1 MQNFQKIMDD
11 LSGAKKLLYE
21 DETNISD
28 LLSSVIR
35 MVVAASAYDNSISEC
50 ADNLSTAE
58 DILSDAQK
66 FISDYAESCSFDEQ
80 SFKEISDSLDNINSL
95 KLKYGRTIED
105 ILSFRDTQENRLN
118 EMFNYN
124 ELFEKLSS
132 QLETAEKILIDDATK
147 LSLVRKK
154 EADKLCRAVSA
165 SLKELNFL
173 NTEFTAD
180 FQNEKPGTNGADYVR
195 FLIST
200 NVGEPQKPLTKI
212 ASGGEL
218 SRIMLA
224 FKSVVADKDD
234 TDTLI
239 FDEIDAGISG
249 KTAQMVGNKLKQL
262 SKNHQIICITH
273 LPQIAALA
281 DEHFIIEKNVLS
293 NKTTTDIHEL
303 NEEESVN
310 ELARLLGGT
319 TITEAAVN
327 NAIEM
332 KNLAK
337 Q

>member
-1 MQNFQKIMDD
+1 M
-11 LSGAKKLLYE
+11 
-21 DETNISD
+21 
-28 LLSSVIR
+28 
-35 MVVAASAYDNSISEC
+35 
-50 ADNLSTAE
+50 
-58 DILSDAQK
+58 
-66 FISDYAESCSFDEQ
+66 
-80 SFKEISDSLDNINSL
+80 
-95 KLKYGRTIED
+95 
-105 ILSFRDTQENRLN
+105 
-118 EMFNYN
+118 
-124 ELFEKLSS
+124 
-132 QLETAEKILIDDATK
+132 
-147 LSLVRKK
+147 
-154 EADKLCRAVSA
+154 
-165 SLKELNFL
+165 
-173 NTEFTAD
+173 
-180 FQNEKPGTNGADYVR
+180 
-195 FLIST
+195 
-200 NVGEPQKPLTKI
+200 GEPQKPLTKI

-239 FDEIDAGISG
+239 FDEIDAGIRG